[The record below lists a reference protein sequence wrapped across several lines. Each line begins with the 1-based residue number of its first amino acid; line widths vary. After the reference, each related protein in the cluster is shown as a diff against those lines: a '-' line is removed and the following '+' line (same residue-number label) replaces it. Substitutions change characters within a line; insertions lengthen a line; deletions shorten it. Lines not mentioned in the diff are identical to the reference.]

1 LHQTDKL
8 IECPILARVMSVNT
22 NSIIFTRV
30 TLTKPLKSR
39 SWF

>member
-1 LHQTDKL
+1 MPT
-8 IECPILARVMSVNT
+8 R
-22 NSIIFTRV
+22 IIFTRV